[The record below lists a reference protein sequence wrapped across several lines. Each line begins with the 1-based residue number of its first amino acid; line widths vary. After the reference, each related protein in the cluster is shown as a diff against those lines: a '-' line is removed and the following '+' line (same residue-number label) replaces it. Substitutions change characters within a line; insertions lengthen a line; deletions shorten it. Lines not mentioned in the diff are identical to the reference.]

1 MIDSPP
7 TDTSSSLPS
16 EDNDDDDDDDGDR
29 QTGVTNDKVSKTTD
43 DKT

>member
-1 MIDSPP
+1 MDSPP

-16 EDNDDDDDDDGDR
+16 EDNDDDDDGDR
-29 QTGVTNDKVSKTTD
+29 QTGVTNDKMSKTTD